1 MTLRAL
7 ALLLLLCLRV
17 ADAAAAPPSIPSATL
32 QGILQSGEVLGAPG
46 FGENPTTDKVE
57 TAYYLQL
64 PASLATQLHP
74 ASTLAEFNAQT
85 QASYFVYLVVF
96 DEEQSVVR
104 SLVGKR
110 VRVVGTLLESDA
122 PHRRSSAL
130 IQVKS
135 VSAIRD
141 WQW

>member
-1 MTLRAL
+1 MSLRAL
-7 ALLLLLCLRV
+7 TLLLLLCLPLAN
-17 ADAAAAPPSIPSATL
+17 ADATPPSIASVTV
-32 QGILQSGEVLGAPG
+32 QGVLQSGEVFVAPG
-46 FGENPTTDKVE
+46 FGESPSTDKAD

-74 ASTLAEFNAQT
+74 ASTMAEFTAESQG
-85 QASYFVYLVVF
+85 SWFVYLVVF
-96 DEEQSVVR
+96 DEEKSVVR

-110 VRVVGTLLESDA
+110 VRVVGTLVEADA
-122 PHRRSSAL
+122 PHRRTAAV

-135 VSAIRD
+135 VAGIRD